1 MDDEI
6 PRRTQGRL
14 IGIARRPRP
23 RAPMEQVA
31 FVEVVAGGGLD
42 GDHKGLKFPR
52 RGVTILSREDWQAAI
67 AGLAD
72 LAGPV
77 PLPWT
82 MRRANLLVE
91 GLALPQAKGAIIK
104 VGPLLLEVTA
114 ETYPCSRM
122 EAAHRGLLRAL
133 APDWRGGVTCKVV
146 EGGRI
151 EAGDRVVIVSS
162 PKPHRPKL
170 PG

>member
-1 MDDEI
+1 MRGSEG
-6 PRRTQGRL
+6 TL
-14 IGIARRPRP
+14 IGIARRPHV
-23 RAPMEQVA
+23 RAPMEEIAAVD
-31 FVEVVAGGGLD
+31 VTAGAGLD

-52 RGVTILSREDWQAAI
+52 RGVTILSREDWAA
-67 AGLAD
+67 AVATLAD

-82 MRRANLLVE
+82 TRRANLLVE
-91 GLALPQAKGAIIK
+91 GLALPQAKGAIIT

-133 APDWRGGVTCKVV
+133 APDWRGGVTCRVV

-151 EAGDRVVIVSS
+151 ELGARVVVVSS
-162 PKPHRPKL
+162 PKPHRPRL